1 MLERRAAEFSGM
13 TEAQWQK
20 IAPLLPKSRKNRK
33 GDRPWIENHLLE
45 GFSGFCRARKMTGL
59 AGEISAS
66 FDRWRR
72 LRDWEAQGVWL
83 KVWRAFLS
91 ELNERQQ
98 VQGSELFLDGSF
110 APARKGAAES
120 KKPSGERDE
129 GWWWPVNF
137 CRSPRRRQK
146 RIARFTTLDL
156 VLNSW

>member
-72 LRDWEAQGVWL
+72 LRDWEAQGV
-83 KVWRAFLS
+83 S
-91 ELNERQQ
+91 ER
-98 VQGSELFLDGSF
+98 VKRT
-110 APARKGAAES
+110 PAS
-120 KKPSGERDE
+120 TGERIVS
-129 GWWWPVNF
+129 GWEF
-137 CRSPRRRQK
+137 CSCEKRGCGVEKTKRGTGRRMVV
-146 RIARFTTLDL
+146 AG
-156 VLNSW
+156 